1 MDTRL
6 NAQNAIDSYF
16 VYVLKME
23 YGWNFWL
30 KVSFG
35 IVINTTKIFF
45 LNPSLRKKGPFCYWI
60 WPKSLFLWSY
70 PMGLKIALRM
80 EEFQKK
86 IFMVFIIT
94 YAIWNFM
101 PKIPSIFHFD
111 RVNEVWISGILY
123 VKLHSTCFLVHS
135 ISPDPF

>member
-1 MDTRL
+1 MDSRL

-30 KVSFG
+30 KLSFG

-45 LNPSLRKKGPFCYWI
+45 
-60 WPKSLFLWSY
+60 KSLLAQKRSFL
-70 PMGLKIALRM
+70 LLNLTQIL
-80 EEFQKK
+80 
-86 IFMVFIIT
+86 IFMKLSNGSENSFAHGRISKKNLYGIYNYICYMKL
-94 YAIWNFM
+94 YAKN
-101 PKIPSIFHFD
+101 SIFHFD